1 MTQKKEEKMK
11 WSDVFNDTGL
21 VATMKTVDETKTLD
35 LFDNTDTIE
44 TFDFMLD
51 NELAD
56 KMVAPIVERP
66 VVADSEN
73 GANKVAKYILLKYYD
88 NWKRIKDALL
98 MQYDIEYD
106 GGSIKT
112 VDITENNNGNVNE
125 NNQHKEQV
133 NAFNETTAVDS
144 QNYTDTNAQ
153 TDSHDRTYH
162 EETVNKANSVEFT
175 HSDVIEKEIKM
186 RNENTYFD
194 ILKNDIEKELTL
206 WVYDVDC

>member
-1 MTQKKEEKMK
+1 MK
-11 WSDVFNDTGL
+11 WLDVFNDNGL
-21 VATMKTVDETKTLD
+21 VSVMKTVDETKTLA
-35 LFDNTDTIE
+35 LFDDTDTIE
-44 TFDFMLD
+44 TFDFMLN

-66 VVADSEN
+66 VTDDSVN
-73 GANKVAKYILLKYYD
+73 GVNKVAKYVLLKYYD

-133 NAFNETTAVDS
+133 NAFNETSAVDS

-162 EETVNKANSVEFT
+162 EEMVNKANSVEFT
-175 HSDVIEKEIKM
+175 HSDVVEKEIKM
-186 RNENTYFD
+186 RIANTYFD
-194 ILKNDIEKELTL
+194 ILRNDIEKELTL
-206 WVYDVDC
+206 WIYDVDC

>member
-1 MTQKKEEKMK
+1 MK
-11 WSDVFNDTGL
+11 WIDVFNDTGL
-21 VATMKTVDETKTLD
+21 VNAMKSVDETKTLE
-35 LFDNTDTIE
+35 LFDNQDTID
-44 TFDFMLD
+44 TFDFMLN

-66 VVADSEN
+66 VTADSVN
-73 GANKVAKYILLKYYD
+73 AKSKVAKYVLLKYYD
-88 NWKRIKDALL
+88 NWKRIKNALL
-98 MQYDIEYD
+98 LQYDIEYD

-112 VDITENNNGNVNE
+112 VDITESNNGNVNE

-133 NAFNETTAVDS
+133 NAFNETNAVDS

-153 TDSHDRTYH
+153 TDNHERTYH
-162 EETVNKANSVEFT
+162 EEMVNKANSVEFT

-186 RNENTYFD
+186 RNQNTYFD

-206 WVYDVDC
+206 WIYDIDC

>member
-1 MTQKKEEKMK
+1 MK
-11 WSDVFNDTGL
+11 WFDVFKDNGL
-21 VATMKTVDETKTLD
+21 VSVMKTVDETKTLA
-35 LFDNTDTIE
+35 LFDDLDTIE
-44 TFDFMLD
+44 TFDFMLN

-56 KMVAPIVERP
+56 KMVSPIVERP
-66 VVADSEN
+66 VTTDSVN
-73 GANKVAKYILLKYYD
+73 GVNKVAKYVLLKYYD

-112 VDITENNNGNVNE
+112 VDITETNNGNVNE

-153 TDSHDRTYH
+153 TDNHDRTYH
-162 EETVNKANSVEFT
+162 EEMVNKANSVEFT
-175 HSDVIEKEIKM
+175 HSDVVEKEIKM
-186 RNENTYFD
+186 RNTNNYFD

>member
-1 MTQKKEEKMK
+1 MK
-11 WSDVFNDTGL
+11 WIDVFKNNGL
-21 VATMKTVDETKTLD
+21 VNVMKTVDETKTLA
-35 LFDNTDTIE
+35 LFDNPDTIE
-44 TFDFMLD
+44 TFDFML
-51 NELAD
+51 NSELAD

-66 VVADSEN
+66 VTDDKVN
-73 GANKVAKYILLKYYD
+73 GVNKVAKYVLLKYYD

-98 MQYDIEYD
+98 MVYDIEYD

-153 TDSHDRTYH
+153 TDNHDRTYH
-162 EETVNKANSVEFT
+162 EEMVNKANSVEFT
-175 HSDVIEKEIKM
+175 HSDVVEKEIKM
-186 RNENTYFD
+186 RNTNNYFD

>member
-1 MTQKKEEKMK
+1 MK
-11 WSDVFNDTGL
+11 WFDVFNENGL
-21 VATMKTVDETKTLD
+21 VSVMKTVDETKTLA
-35 LFDNTDTIE
+35 LFDDPDTIE
-44 TFDFMLD
+44 TFDFMLN

-56 KMVAPIVERP
+56 KMVSPIVERP
-66 VVADSEN
+66 VTTDSVN
-73 GANKVAKYILLKYYD
+73 GVNKVAKYVLLKHYD

-112 VDITENNNGNVNE
+112 VDITETNDGNVNE

-153 TDSHDRTYH
+153 TDNHQRTYH
-162 EETVNKANSVEFT
+162 EEMINKANSVEFT
-175 HSDVIEKEIKM
+175 HSDVVEKEIKM
-186 RNENTYFD
+186 RIANTYFD

-206 WVYDVDC
+206 WIYDVDC

>member
-1 MTQKKEEKMK
+1 MK
-11 WSDVFNDTGL
+11 WIDVFKENGL
-21 VATMKTVDETKTLD
+21 ISVMKTVDETKTLA
-35 LFDNTDTIE
+35 LFDDQDTID
-44 TFDFMLD
+44 TFDFMLN

-66 VVADSEN
+66 VMTDKVNAES
-73 GANKVAKYILLKYYD
+73 KVAKYVLLKYYD

-98 MQYDIEYD
+98 LQYDIEYD

-125 NNQHKEQV
+125 NNQHREQV

-153 TDSHDRTYH
+153 TNNNDRTYH
-162 EETVNKANSVEFT
+162 EEMINKANSVEFT
-175 HSDVIEKEIKM
+175 HSDVVEKEIKM
-186 RNENTYFD
+186 RNQNTYFD

-206 WVYDVDC
+206 WIYDIDC

>member
-1 MTQKKEEKMK
+1 MK
-11 WSDVFNDTGL
+11 WIDVFKDNGL
-21 VATMKTVDETKTLD
+21 VSVMKTVDETKTLA
-35 LFDNTDTIE
+35 LFDDQDTIE
-44 TFDFMLD
+44 TFDFML
-51 NELAD
+51 NSELAD

-66 VVADSEN
+66 VTTDSVNAESKI
-73 GANKVAKYILLKYYD
+73 ARYVLLKYYD

-98 MQYDIEYD
+98 LKYDIEYD

-112 VDITENNNGNVNE
+112 VDITETNSGNVNE

-153 TDSHDRTYH
+153 TDNHDRTYH
-162 EETVNKANSVEFT
+162 EEMVNKANSVEFT
-175 HSDVIEKEIKM
+175 HSDVVEKEIKM
-186 RNENTYFD
+186 RNKNTYFD

>member
-1 MTQKKEEKMK
+1 MK
-11 WSDVFNDTGL
+11 WIDVFKDNGL
-21 VATMKTVDETKTLD
+21 VSVMKTVDETKTLA

-44 TFDFMLD
+44 TFDFML
-51 NELAD
+51 NSELAD

-66 VVADSEN
+66 VTDDKVN
-73 GANKVAKYILLKYYD
+73 GVNKVAKYILLKYYD

-98 MQYDIEYD
+98 MVYDIEYD

-112 VDITENNNGNVNE
+112 VDISETNNGNVNE

-153 TDSHDRTYH
+153 TDNNERTYH
-162 EETVNKANSVEFT
+162 EEMVNKANSVEFT
-175 HSDVIEKEIKM
+175 HSDVVEKEIKM
-186 RNENTYFD
+186 RNTNNYFD

>member
-1 MTQKKEEKMK
+1 MK
-11 WSDVFNDTGL
+11 WFDVFNENGL
-21 VATMKTVDETKTLD
+21 INVMKTVDETKTLA
-35 LFDNTDTIE
+35 LFDDQDTIE
-44 TFDFMLD
+44 TFDFMLN

-56 KMVAPIVERP
+56 KMVSPIVERP
-66 VVADSEN
+66 VTTDSVN
-73 GANKVAKYILLKYYD
+73 GVNKVAKYVLLKYYD

-153 TDSHDRTYH
+153 TDNHDRTYH
-162 EETVNKANSVEFT
+162 EEMINKANSVEFT
-175 HSDVIEKEIKM
+175 HSDVVEKEIKM
-186 RNENTYFD
+186 RNTNNYFD

-206 WVYDVDC
+206 WIYDVDC

>member
-1 MTQKKEEKMK
+1 MK
-11 WSDVFNDTGL
+11 WLDVFNENGL
-21 VATMKTVDETKTLD
+21 VNVMKTVDETKTLA
-35 LFDNTDTIE
+35 LFDNQDTIE
-44 TFDFMLD
+44 TFDFMLN

-56 KMVAPIVERP
+56 KMVSPIVERP
-66 VVADSEN
+66 VTTDSVN
-73 GANKVAKYILLKYYD
+73 GVNKVAKYVLLKYYD

-112 VDITENNNGNVNE
+112 VDITETNDGNVNE

-153 TDSHDRTYH
+153 TDNHQRTYH
-162 EETVNKANSVEFT
+162 EEMVNKANSVEFT
-175 HSDVIEKEIKM
+175 HSDVVEKEIKM
-186 RNENTYFD
+186 RNTNNYFD

-206 WVYDVDC
+206 WIYDVDC

>member
-1 MTQKKEEKMK
+1 MK
-11 WSDVFNDTGL
+11 WIDVFKDNGL
-21 VATMKTVDETKTLD
+21 VSVMKTVDETKTLA

-44 TFDFMLD
+44 TFDFML
-51 NELAD
+51 NSELAD

-66 VVADSEN
+66 VTDDKVN
-73 GANKVAKYILLKYYD
+73 GVNKVAKYVLLKYYD

-98 MQYDIEYD
+98 MVYDIEYD

-112 VDITENNNGNVNE
+112 VDISETNSGNVNE

-153 TDSHDRTYH
+153 TDNNERTYH
-162 EETVNKANSVEFT
+162 EEMVNKANSVEFT
-175 HSDVIEKEIKM
+175 HSDVVEKEIKM
-186 RNENTYFD
+186 RNTNNYFD

>member
-1 MTQKKEEKMK
+1 MK
-11 WSDVFNDTGL
+11 WIDVFKENGL
-21 VATMKTVDETKTLD
+21 ISVMKTVDETKTLA
-35 LFDNTDTIE
+35 LFDDQDTID
-44 TFDFMLD
+44 TFDFMLN

-66 VVADSEN
+66 VMTDKVNAES
-73 GANKVAKYILLKYYD
+73 KVAKYVLLKYYD

-98 MQYDIEYD
+98 MRYDIEYD

-112 VDITENNNGNVNE
+112 VDITETNDGNVNE

-153 TDSHDRTYH
+153 TDNHQRTYH
-162 EETVNKANSVEFT
+162 EEMVNKANSVEFT
-175 HSDVIEKEIKM
+175 HSDVVEKEIKM
-186 RNENTYFD
+186 RNQNTYFD

-206 WVYDVDC
+206 WIYDVDC

>member
-1 MTQKKEEKMK
+1 MK
-11 WSDVFNDTGL
+11 WIDVFNDTGL
-21 VATMKTVDETKTLD
+21 VNAMKSVDETKTLA
-35 LFDNTDTIE
+35 LFDDTDTIE
-44 TFDFMLD
+44 TFDFMLN

-66 VVADSEN
+66 VTTDHIN
-73 GANKVAKYILLKYYD
+73 GVNKVAKYVLLKYYD

-98 MQYDIEYD
+98 LQYDIEYD

-112 VDITENNNGNVNE
+112 VDITESNNGNVNE

-153 TDSHDRTYH
+153 TNNNDRTYH
-162 EETVNKANSVEFT
+162 EEMINKANSVEFT
-175 HSDVIEKEIKM
+175 HSDVVEKEIKM
-186 RNENTYFD
+186 RNQNTYFD

-206 WVYDVDC
+206 WIYDIDC

>member
-1 MTQKKEEKMK
+1 MK
-11 WSDVFNDTGL
+11 WIDVFKDNGL
-21 VATMKTVDETKTLD
+21 VSVMKTVDETKTLA
-35 LFDNTDTIE
+35 LFDNLDTIE
-44 TFDFMLD
+44 TFDFML
-51 NELAD
+51 NSELAD
-56 KMVAPIVERP
+56 KMVSPIVERP
-66 VVADSEN
+66 VTVDSVN
-73 GANKVAKYILLKYYD
+73 GVNKVAKYVLLKYYD

-98 MQYDIEYD
+98 MVYDIEYD

-112 VDITENNNGNVNE
+112 VDISETNNGNVNE

-153 TDSHDRTYH
+153 TDNNERTYH
-162 EETVNKANSVEFT
+162 EEMVNKANSVEFT
-175 HSDVIEKEIKM
+175 HSDVVEKEIKM
-186 RNENTYFD
+186 RNTNNYFD

>member
-1 MTQKKEEKMK
+1 MK
-11 WSDVFNDTGL
+11 WFDVFKNNGL
-21 VATMKTVDETKTLD
+21 VSVMKTVDETKTLA
-35 LFDNTDTIE
+35 LFDDPDTIE
-44 TFDFMLD
+44 TFDFMLN

-56 KMVAPIVERP
+56 KMVSPIVERP
-66 VVADSEN
+66 VTTDSVN
-73 GANKVAKYILLKYYD
+73 GVNKVAKYVLLKYYD

-98 MQYDIEYD
+98 MRYDIEYD

-112 VDITENNNGNVNE
+112 VDITETNDGNVNE

-153 TDSHDRTYH
+153 TDNHQRTYH
-162 EETVNKANSVEFT
+162 EEMVNKANSVEFT
-175 HSDVIEKEIKM
+175 HSDVVEKEIKM
-186 RNENTYFD
+186 RNTNNYFD

-206 WVYDVDC
+206 WIYDVDC

>member
-1 MTQKKEEKMK
+1 MK
-11 WSDVFNDTGL
+11 WLDVFNENGL
-21 VATMKTVDETKTLD
+21 VNVMKTVDETKTLA
-35 LFDNTDTIE
+35 LFDDQDTIE
-44 TFDFMLD
+44 TFDFMLN

-56 KMVAPIVERP
+56 KTVSPIVERP
-66 VVADSEN
+66 VTADSVN
-73 GANKVAKYILLKYYD
+73 GVNKVAKYVLLKYYD

-98 MQYDIEYD
+98 MRYDIEYD

-112 VDITENNNGNVNE
+112 VDITETNDGNVNE

-153 TDSHDRTYH
+153 TDNHQRTYH
-162 EETVNKANSVEFT
+162 EEMINKANSVEFT
-175 HSDVIEKEIKM
+175 HSDVVEKEIKM
-186 RNENTYFD
+186 RNTNNYFD

-206 WVYDVDC
+206 WIYDVDC

>member
-1 MTQKKEEKMK
+1 MK
-11 WSDVFNDTGL
+11 WFDVFKDNGL
-21 VATMKTVDETKTLD
+21 VSVMKTVDETKTLA
-35 LFDNTDTIE
+35 LFDDPDTIE
-44 TFDFMLD
+44 TFDFMLN

-56 KMVAPIVERP
+56 KMVSPIVERP
-66 VVADSEN
+66 VTTDSVN
-73 GANKVAKYILLKYYD
+73 GVNKVAKYVLLKYYD

-98 MQYDIEYD
+98 MRYDIEYD

-112 VDITENNNGNVNE
+112 VDITETNDGNVNE

-153 TDSHDRTYH
+153 TDNHNRTYH
-162 EETVNKANSVEFT
+162 EEMVNKANSVEFT
-175 HSDVIEKEIKM
+175 HSDVVEKEIKM
-186 RNENTYFD
+186 RNTNNYFD

-206 WVYDVDC
+206 WVYDIDC

>member
-1 MTQKKEEKMK
+1 MK
-11 WSDVFNDTGL
+11 WIDVFKNNGL
-21 VATMKTVDETKTLD
+21 VSVMKTVDETKTLA

-44 TFDFMLD
+44 TFDFML
-51 NELAD
+51 NSELAD

-66 VVADSEN
+66 VTDDKVN
-73 GANKVAKYILLKYYD
+73 GVNKVARYVLLKYYD

-98 MQYDIEYD
+98 MVYDIEYD

-112 VDITENNNGNVNE
+112 VDISETNNGNVNE

-153 TDSHDRTYH
+153 TDNNERTYH
-162 EETVNKANSVEFT
+162 EEMVNKANSVEFT
-175 HSDVIEKEIKM
+175 HSDVVEKEIKM
-186 RNENTYFD
+186 RNTNNYFD

-206 WVYDVDC
+206 WVYDVDY

>member
-1 MTQKKEEKMK
+1 MK
-11 WSDVFNDTGL
+11 WLDVFNDNGL
-21 VATMKTVDETKTLD
+21 VSVMKTVDETKTLA
-35 LFDNTDTIE
+35 LFDDTDTIE
-44 TFDFMLD
+44 TFDFMLN

-66 VVADSEN
+66 VTDDSVN
-73 GANKVAKYILLKYYD
+73 GVNKVARYILLKYYD

-153 TDSHDRTYH
+153 TNNNDRTYH
-162 EETVNKANSVEFT
+162 EEVVNKANSVEFT
-175 HSDVIEKEIKM
+175 HSDVVEKEIKM
-186 RNENTYFD
+186 RNTNNYFD
-194 ILKNDIEKELTL
+194 ILKIDIEKELTL
-206 WVYDVDC
+206 WIYDVDC

>member
-1 MTQKKEEKMK
+1 
-11 WSDVFNDTGL
+11 
-21 VATMKTVDETKTLD
+21 MKTVDETKTLA
-35 LFDNTDTIE
+35 LFDDPDTIE
-44 TFDFMLD
+44 TFDFMLN

-56 KMVAPIVERP
+56 KMVSPIVERP
-66 VVADSEN
+66 VTTDSVN
-73 GANKVAKYILLKYYD
+73 GVNKVAKYVLLKHYD

-112 VDITENNNGNVNE
+112 VDITETNDGNVNE

-153 TDSHDRTYH
+153 TDNHQRTYH
-162 EETVNKANSVEFT
+162 EEMVNKANSVEFT
-175 HSDVIEKEIKM
+175 HSDVVEKEIKM
-186 RNENTYFD
+186 RIANTYFD

>member
-1 MTQKKEEKMK
+1 MK
-11 WSDVFNDTGL
+11 WIDVFKDNGL
-21 VATMKTVDETKTLD
+21 VNAMKTVDETKTLE
-35 LFDNTDTIE
+35 LFDNQDTID
-44 TFDFMLD
+44 TFDFMLN

-66 VVADSEN
+66 VTADSVNAES
-73 GANKVAKYILLKYYD
+73 KIAKYVLLKYYD

-98 MQYDIEYD
+98 LQYDIEYD

-112 VDITENNNGNVNE
+112 VDISETNNGNVNE

-153 TDSHDRTYH
+153 TDNNERTYH
-162 EETVNKANSVEFT
+162 EEMVNKANSVEFT
-175 HSDVIEKEIKM
+175 HSDVVEKEIKM
-186 RNENTYFD
+186 RNTNNYFD

-206 WVYDVDC
+206 WIYDVEC

>member
-1 MTQKKEEKMK
+1 MK
-11 WSDVFNDTGL
+11 WIDVFNDTGL
-21 VATMKTVDETKTLD
+21 VNAMKSVDETKTLA
-35 LFDNTDTIE
+35 LFDNQDTID
-44 TFDFMLD
+44 TFDFMLN

-56 KMVAPIVERP
+56 KMTAPIVERP
-66 VVADSEN
+66 VTTDSVN
-73 GANKVAKYILLKYYD
+73 GVNKVAKYVLLKYYD

-98 MQYDIEYD
+98 LQYDIEYD

-112 VDITENNNGNVNE
+112 VDITESNNGNVNE

-153 TDSHDRTYH
+153 TNNNDRTYH
-162 EETVNKANSVEFT
+162 EEMINKANSVEFT
-175 HSDVIEKEIKM
+175 HSDVVEKEIKM
-186 RNENTYFD
+186 RNQNTYFD

-206 WVYDVDC
+206 WIYDIDC

>member
-1 MTQKKEEKMK
+1 MK
-11 WSDVFNDTGL
+11 WIDVFNDTGL
-21 VATMKTVDETKTLD
+21 VNAMKSVDETKTLA
-35 LFDNTDTIE
+35 LFDNQDTID
-44 TFDFMLD
+44 TFDFMLN

-56 KMVAPIVERP
+56 KMVSPIVERP
-66 VVADSEN
+66 VTTDSVN
-73 GANKVAKYILLKYYD
+73 GVNKVAKYVLLKHYD

-112 VDITENNNGNVNE
+112 VDIIETNDGNVNE

-153 TDSHDRTYH
+153 TDNHQRTYH
-162 EETVNKANSVEFT
+162 EEMVNKANSVEFT
-175 HSDVIEKEIKM
+175 HSDVVEKEIKM
-186 RNENTYFD
+186 RIANTYFD

-206 WVYDVDC
+206 WIYDVDC

>member
-1 MTQKKEEKMK
+1 MK
-11 WSDVFNDTGL
+11 WIDVFNDTGL
-21 VATMKTVDETKTLD
+21 VNAMKSVDETKTLA
-35 LFDNTDTIE
+35 LFDDLDTIE
-44 TFDFMLD
+44 TFDFMLN

-56 KMVAPIVERP
+56 KMVSPIVERP
-66 VVADSEN
+66 VTTDSVN
-73 GANKVAKYILLKYYD
+73 GVNKVAKYVLLKYYD

-98 MQYDIEYD
+98 LQYDIEYD

-112 VDITENNNGNVNE
+112 VDITESNNGNVNE

-153 TDSHDRTYH
+153 TNNNDRTYH
-162 EETVNKANSVEFT
+162 EEMINKANSVEFT
-175 HSDVIEKEIKM
+175 HSDVIAKEIKM
-186 RNENTYFD
+186 RDENTYFD

-206 WVYDVDC
+206 WIYDVDC

>member
-1 MTQKKEEKMK
+1 MK
-11 WSDVFNDTGL
+11 WIDVFNDTGL
-21 VATMKTVDETKTLD
+21 VNAMKSVDETKTLA
-35 LFDNTDTIE
+35 LFDDQDTID
-44 TFDFMLD
+44 TFDFMLN

-66 VVADSEN
+66 VMTDKVNAES
-73 GANKVAKYILLKYYD
+73 KVAKYILLKYYD

-98 MQYDIEYD
+98 LQYDIEYD

-112 VDITENNNGNVNE
+112 VDITETNNGNVNE

-153 TDSHDRTYH
+153 TDNNERTYH
-162 EETVNKANSVEFT
+162 EEMVNKANSVEFT
-175 HSDVIEKEIKM
+175 HSDVVEKEIKM
-186 RNENTYFD
+186 RNQNTYFD

-206 WVYDVDC
+206 WIYDIDC

>member
-1 MTQKKEEKMK
+1 MK
-11 WSDVFNDTGL
+11 WIDVFNDTGL
-21 VATMKTVDETKTLD
+21 VSTMKAVDETKTLA
-35 LFDNTDTIE
+35 LFDDEQTIE
-44 TFDFMLD
+44 TFDFMLN

-66 VVADSEN
+66 VTVEQAN
-73 GANKVAKYILLKYYD
+73 GVDTVAKLLLLKYYD

-98 MQYDIEYD
+98 MKYDIEYD

-112 VDITENNNGNVNE
+112 VDITESNNGNVNE

-133 NAFNETTAVDS
+133 NAFNETSAVDS

-162 EETVNKANSVEFT
+162 EEMVNKANSVEFT
-175 HSDVIEKEIKM
+175 HSDVVQKEVKM
-186 RNENTYFD
+186 RIENTYFD

>member
-1 MTQKKEEKMK
+1 MK
-11 WSDVFNDTGL
+11 WIDVFKDNGL
-21 VATMKTVDETKTLD
+21 VNAMKTVDETKTLA
-35 LFDNTDTIE
+35 LFDDQDTIE
-44 TFDFMLD
+44 TFDFMLN

-66 VVADSEN
+66 VTTDSVNAESKI
-73 GANKVAKYILLKYYD
+73 ARYVLLKYYD

-98 MQYDIEYD
+98 LKYDIEYD

-153 TDSHDRTYH
+153 TDNHDRTYH
-162 EETVNKANSVEFT
+162 EEMVNKANSVEFT
-175 HSDVIEKEIKM
+175 HSDVIAKEIKM
-186 RNENTYFD
+186 RDENTYFD

-206 WVYDVDC
+206 WIYDVDC

>member
-1 MTQKKEEKMK
+1 MK
-11 WSDVFNDTGL
+11 WIDIFNDNGL
-21 VATMKTVDETKTLD
+21 ASVMKTVDETKTLA
-35 LFDNTDTIE
+35 LFDDTDTIE
-44 TFDFMLD
+44 TFDFMLN

-66 VVADSEN
+66 VTDDHIN
-73 GANKVAKYILLKYYD
+73 GVNKVAKYVLLKYYD

-98 MQYDIEYD
+98 MRYDIEYD

-112 VDITENNNGNVNE
+112 VDITESNNGNVNE

-133 NAFNETTAVDS
+133 NAFNETNAVDS

-153 TDSHDRTYH
+153 TDNHERAYH
-162 EETVNKANSVEFT
+162 EEVINKANSVEFT
-175 HSDVIEKEIKM
+175 HSDVVEKEIKM
-186 RNENTYFD
+186 RNTNNYFD

>member
-1 MTQKKEEKMK
+1 MK
-11 WSDVFNDTGL
+11 WIDVFNENGL
-21 VATMKTVDETKTLD
+21 VSVMKSVDETKTLA
-35 LFDNTDTIE
+35 LFDDTDTIE
-44 TFDFMLD
+44 TFDFMLN

-56 KMVAPIVERP
+56 KMVSPIVERP
-66 VVADSEN
+66 VTTDSVN
-73 GANKVAKYILLKYYD
+73 GVNKVARYVLLKYYD

-112 VDITENNNGNVNE
+112 VDITETNDGNVNE

-153 TDSHDRTYH
+153 TDNHNRTYH
-162 EETVNKANSVEFT
+162 EEMVNKANSVEFT
-175 HSDVIEKEIKM
+175 HSDVVQKEIKM
-186 RNENTYFD
+186 RIENTYFD

>member
-1 MTQKKEEKMK
+1 MK
-11 WSDVFNDTGL
+11 WIDVFKNNGL
-21 VATMKTVDETKTLD
+21 VSVMKTVDETKTLA

-44 TFDFMLD
+44 TFDFML
-51 NELAD
+51 NSELAD

-66 VVADSEN
+66 VTDDKVN
-73 GANKVAKYILLKYYD
+73 GINKVAKYVLLKYYD

-98 MQYDIEYD
+98 MVYDIEYD

-112 VDITENNNGNVNE
+112 VDISETNNGNVNE

-153 TDSHDRTYH
+153 TDNNERTYH
-162 EETVNKANSVEFT
+162 EEMVNKANSVEFT
-175 HSDVIEKEIKM
+175 HSDVVEKEIKM
-186 RNENTYFD
+186 RNTNNYFD

>member
-1 MTQKKEEKMK
+1 MK
-11 WSDVFNDTGL
+11 WFDVFNENGL
-21 VATMKTVDETKTLD
+21 VSVMKTVDETKTLA
-35 LFDNTDTIE
+35 LFDDQDTIE
-44 TFDFMLD
+44 TFDFMLN

-56 KMVAPIVERP
+56 KMVSPIVEKP
-66 VVADSEN
+66 VTTDSVN
-73 GANKVAKYILLKYYD
+73 GVNKVAKYVLLKHYD

-112 VDITENNNGNVNE
+112 VDITETNDGNVNE

-153 TDSHDRTYH
+153 TDNHERTYH
-162 EETVNKANSVEFT
+162 EEMVNKANSVEFT
-175 HSDVIEKEIKM
+175 HSDVVEKEIKM
-186 RNENTYFD
+186 RNTNNYFD

-206 WVYDVDC
+206 WIYDVDC

>member
-1 MTQKKEEKMK
+1 MK
-11 WSDVFNDTGL
+11 WIDVFKNNGL
-21 VATMKTVDETKTLD
+21 VSVMKTVDETKTLA
-35 LFDNTDTIE
+35 LFDNADTIE
-44 TFDFMLD
+44 TFDFMLN

-56 KMVAPIVERP
+56 KMVAPIVENP
-66 VVADSEN
+66 VTVDKEN
-73 GANKVAKYILLKYYD
+73 GVNKVAKYVLLKYYD

-98 MQYDIEYD
+98 MVYDIEYD

-112 VDITENNNGNVNE
+112 VDITETNDGNVNE

-153 TDSHDRTYH
+153 TDNHQRTYH
-162 EETVNKANSVEFT
+162 EELVNKANSVEFT
-175 HSDVIEKEIKM
+175 HSDVVEKEIKM
-186 RNENTYFD
+186 RNTNNYFD

-206 WVYDVDC
+206 WVYDIDC

>member
-1 MTQKKEEKMK
+1 MK
-11 WSDVFNDTGL
+11 WIDVFNDTGL
-21 VATMKTVDETKTLD
+21 VNAMKSVDETKTLA
-35 LFDNTDTIE
+35 LFDDLDTIE
-44 TFDFMLD
+44 TFDFMLN

-56 KMVAPIVERP
+56 KMVSPIVERP
-66 VVADSEN
+66 VTADSVN
-73 GANKVAKYILLKYYD
+73 GVNKVARYVLLKYYD

-112 VDITENNNGNVNE
+112 VDITETNDGNVNE
-125 NNQHKEQV
+125 NNQHKEQI

-153 TDSHDRTYH
+153 TDNHNRTYH
-162 EETVNKANSVEFT
+162 EEMINKANSVEFT
-175 HSDVIEKEIKM
+175 HSDVVEKEIKM
-186 RNENTYFD
+186 RNQNTYFD

-206 WVYDVDC
+206 WIYDVDC

>member
-1 MTQKKEEKMK
+1 MK
-11 WSDVFNDTGL
+11 WIDVFNDTGL
-21 VATMKTVDETKTLD
+21 VNAMKSVDETKTLA
-35 LFDNTDTIE
+35 LFDNQDTID
-44 TFDFMLD
+44 TFDFMLN

-66 VVADSEN
+66 VTTDHIN
-73 GANKVAKYILLKYYD
+73 GVNKVAKYVLLKYYD

-98 MQYDIEYD
+98 LQYDIEYD

-112 VDITENNNGNVNE
+112 VDITETNDGNVNE

-153 TDSHDRTYH
+153 TDNHQRTYH
-162 EETVNKANSVEFT
+162 EEMVNKANSVEFT
-175 HSDVIEKEIKM
+175 HSDVVEKEIKM
-186 RNENTYFD
+186 RNTNNYFD

-206 WVYDVDC
+206 WIYDVDC